1 MSATAALEEAAPL
14 FDALGDPNRL
24 RIFTLLCDG
33 GPSST
38 WQVSEAIPVSRQA
51 VTKHLATL
59 EAVGL
64 VNSRKHGRERIWT
77 VQTGPLGDASDYLT
91 QLSTRWDR
99 AIDRLR
105 VFVQGGKDS

>member
-1 MSATAALEEAAPL
+1 VSATAALEEAAPL

-38 WQVSEAIPVSRQA
+38 WQVAEAIPVSRQA

-59 EAVGL
+59 QAVGL
-64 VNSRKHGRERIWT
+64 VNSRKQGRERIWT
-77 VQTGPLGDASDYLT
+77 VQTGPLGDASDYLG

-105 VFVQGGKDS
+105 TFVEDGEDP